1 MFIYYHTNGDIPEIK
16 MSGKSLISKNGTLVT
31 LEVQESE
38 NSYRYRTLMGK
49 PQLVLRF
56 SLPAFVEI
64 PVGAWCEF
72 MGQTFTLNDPENIK
86 KNGTRNIEYT
96 MTMGTDEDLMSLY
109 KMRNSVDHRLKYSMC
124 ATPREFIQEI
134 VANLNEHGGGGWSVG
149 TCIESTAKTIEFNH
163 SYIDDALQ
171 SVADTFET
179 EWEIVNKAIS
189 LHKVEYFKDSPL
201 SLSYGKGNGFIPGV
215 GRSSISDEKPVK
227 RLYVQG
233 GDKNIDRTAYG
244 SKELLLPKS
253 QTLVYEG
260 RTYKVDAD
268 GFYIERYD
276 VVSDAVKE
284 DSIDLSEIYPS
295 RIGEVSEVVSVK
307 PEKNF
312 YDIVDS
318 SIPNSLDYNN
328 YLIEGETMTIIFQ
341 SGMLAGDG
349 KEFEVKYYHDA
360 KGTAGTSDYKKGRRF
375 EIVPQEIDGQ
385 IMPNETF
392 KPVAGDTYAI
402 FGCSLPDEYICDN
415 NSKTGASW
423 DMFREAARYLY
434 EHEEQKFTFTGTLQ
448 GLYAK
453 RNWLEIGGRLK
464 VGAYILFSDT
474 QFAPE
479 GKSIRITGIK
489 EFITSPYTP
498 TIEIS
503 NSVSG
508 STTSSKIK
516 HIDDIEVEID
526 DTYRT
531 IINFTKRR
539 FRDALQT
546 IEMLQDA
553 QLNFSESINPITV
566 QTMAALIGDES
577 LQFRFVLSKATLTP
591 VSYLITYD
599 NAAKTLHCPHGFL
612 QHMTLGINGISSS
625 HAKSEYKVWEMSE
638 YTSPVLT
645 DGTKKYYLYAKVS
658 TDTSVRGNFLLS
670 ETAIGIDSVSGYY
683 HLLVGVLNSELEE
696 ERSYV
701 DLYGFTEILPG
712 RITTDRIVS
721 SSGTSYFDM
730 LNNAMKLGDAL
741 DFNSQGDGKL
751 RIKGTIV
758 QSESGDEQPLGVF
771 RGWWNASYI
780 YYKGD
785 EVLYLTDNQIVT
797 YRYINDTPSKGNLPT
812 NTTYWSP
819 IAKGLRGDFKS
830 RVFKRQNTKPD
841 TPSGGTYDSPIP
853 SGWNDGI
860 PNGEAI
866 IWSSVCTFYGAGGS
880 SGWSTPAPE
889 SDSDTLDIEFSPSE
903 TQPSV
908 PSGDTPY
915 ADHSSEGWYDPSN
928 LPSGQTM
935 IWRAERKVS
944 NGVYDGSW
952 VITRIYGEKGDTGQS
967 SFKSTMFVRMN
978 STPQTP
984 TGGSYANPS
993 PSAYAGR
1000 NSDDTIVYWGDGIPS
1015 GKNKLWASTR
1025 IFSSD
1030 GESPQQSAW
1039 TTPREMTD
1047 TSTYDVE
1054 FARKQTNDATPA
1066 TPTTANRHGG
1076 SGTQI
1081 WFDPDLDSGEDFT
1094 NMYWRAERE
1103 CVNGVWGEWSI
1114 SRIKGEKGDAG
1125 DYVQLYYTW
1134 ATEKPT
1140 KPSGTSK
1147 APSGWHTNPEREDPT
1162 MTYGGTFIENNGYR
1176 YSEHIGDGEGTAEK
1190 VSFTTSLPNQIIAV
1204 DLNVSSESNYD
1215 WAYVGNLDTSAYAT
1229 NYAARISGSTRRMV
1243 YLFVKNAGSHYFY
1256 VGYTKDSSSA
1266 SGNDECWYR
1275 VIKTANLKCWVCQA
1289 QINGATDEVRSW
1301 SDVIQFIY
1309 DSASDESIYCL
1320 RTTNSTP
1327 NTPTSEP
1334 YIDDYVPSGWTD
1346 DPSNVSASYP
1356 YQFVSVRHKEN
1367 GVWGS
1372 FSTPKIF
1379 SVYIKGD
1386 TGDFFEYRFAVN
1398 GSTSTPPSLT
1408 TTDRNPSGWS
1418 TVQPS
1423 LGSLQYMWMTVAKI
1437 SGVDGSL
1444 LTNWSTPIR
1453 QTPYDGTNGKSPAL
1467 VFRGVYNASK
1477 TYYGNENRVDCVKYG
1492 STYYRA
1498 RIDAPS
1504 GTAGFSGILPTN
1516 TDYWNAF
1523 GASFESVATDLLL
1536 AESASIGAWFHSGGK
1551 IVSTLSSGNKIE
1563 LDASVPQIKVT
1574 SDESGGDYSEDTS
1587 LGAEISINGN
1597 TGTIRAQAK
1606 GSSSKVSYISP
1617 SGIFSNV
1624 AETQAVSSVTGYV
1637 RKGAIVGLGYGSL
1650 AKSTWELNKDEAM
1663 LAGVYGIA
1671 KNNTY
1676 NGAPAYGG
1684 YFYNLKA
1691 CGMILNTEFVS
1702 DSSTSYMSISE
1713 SSAQVFGLTNTGVR
1727 KEVYLPNDGYQGR
1740 IIIFHQM
1747 GSGGMRIYPKYGQ
1760 HIYDDDSEN
1769 DYYDVDT
1776 GDTLFAA
1783 FGIWYKNDIR
1793 TEIWKV
1799 GKFRF

>member
-134 VANLNEHGGGGWSVG
+134 VANLNERGGGGWSVG

-908 PSGDTPY
+908 PSGNTPY

-952 VITRIYGEKGDTGQS
+952 VITRIYGEKGL
-967 SFKSTMFVRMN
+967 R
-978 STPQTP
+978 
-984 TGGSYANPS
+984 
-993 PSAYAGR
+993 
-1000 NSDDTIVYWGDGIPS
+1000 GD
-1015 GKNKLWASTR
+1015 
-1025 IFSSD
+1025 F
-1030 GESPQQSAW
+1030 
-1039 TTPREMTD
+1039 
-1047 TSTYDVE
+1047 
-1054 FARKQTNDATPA
+1054 
-1066 TPTTANRHGG
+1066 
-1076 SGTQI
+1076 
-1081 WFDPDLDSGEDFT
+1081 
-1094 NMYWRAERE
+1094 
-1103 CVNGVWGEWSI
+1103 
-1114 SRIKGEKGDAG
+1114 
-1125 DYVQLYYTW
+1125 VQLYYTW
-1134 ATEKPT
+1134 ATDKPT

-1176 YSEHIGDGEGTAEK
+1176 YSEYIGDGEGTAEK

-1379 SVYIKGD
+1379 SVYVKGD

-1624 AETQAVSSVTGYV
+1624 AETQAISSTTGYT
-1637 RKGAIVGLGYGSL
+1637 RKAAIVGLGYGSL

-1671 KNNTY
+1671 SNNTY

-1684 YFYNLKA
+1684 YFYDLKA
-1691 CGMILNTEFVS
+1691 CGFLMYTTLIG
-1702 DSSTSYMSISE
+1702 DSATSTQCYISKSTSI
-1713 SSAQVFGLTNTGVR
+1713 VIGITNEGTR
-1727 KEVYLPNDGYQGR
+1727 KNVYLPNDGYQGR
-1740 IIIFHQM
+1740 VIFFRQM
-1747 GSGGMRIYPKYGQ
+1747 GAGGLRVYPQSGQ
-1760 HIYDDDSEN
+1760 HIYDDTSEN
-1769 DYYDVDT
+1769 SYYDVDE
-1776 GDTLFAA
+1776 GETLMAV
-1783 FGIWYKNDIR
+1783 FGIWYKNNVR
-1793 TEIWKV
+1793 TEVWCV
-1799 GKFRF
+1799 GKFKY